1 MEEHNQVFD
10 ICIVC
15 AMYEEAEAVLNEFSA
30 RCSVSFESAFS
41 QMSRYAYRYTTIQ
54 NKRKEPLS
62 VLVTWPSD
70 RGPVQT
76 GLDLS
81 LILQEFRPRFSAMTG
96 ICAGDRKKVKL
107 GDLII
112 AECAYLYEEG
122 KVILGPD
129 GEKIHL
135 IETETTAS
143 TSQVIQ
149 YAKGFDGWKEP
160 LRAMKRARVKRELK
174 PSEEPRRFIVP
185 MASGM
190 AVRSDNPFRWLRERF
205 HRNTIAIDM
214 EAATFYRAFGA
225 ASHIHALVVKGVSDY
240 GDGSKNDTY
249 HEYAARASAV
259 YLLSFIQEYVTEQ
272 TMPRRDVPPPLN
284 RAGPP
289 EVWNVPHARNPHFT
303 GRDDLLDRLHQ
314 QLTAAGQDDPTTTR
328 RAALTQS
335 QAIKGL
341 GGIGKT
347 QIAIEYAYRSRDQGR
362 YIHTLWINAA
372 SEETLTTSFVAL
384 AELLPSFPAK
394 NETDRQKL
402 VEAIKRWLEQWEQR
416 WLLILDNADELPIIQ
431 EYLPRRGN
439 GSILLTTRANAVGSL
454 AASIEVEKMGL
465 MEGTQFLL
473 RRAQRFD
480 HTSDE
485 EINEATNVVIALDHF
500 PLALDQAGA
509 YIEETKCGFVDYLQI
524 YQTHRKELLARRGL
538 QATNYP
544 DSVAT
549 TWSLSFHKVE
559 QANPAAAEL
568 FRLCAF
574 LAADKIPEELIRD
587 GAAHWSPP
595 LQYAATDLLTF
606 NQMIAELLKFSLV
619 ERLAEIHTLSI
630 HRLVQAVQIDTMEP
644 AVQRQWAERVVRGV
658 NEVFPRDPKVVVA
671 WPQCLRYLEQVQACD
686 TLIRQHMLM
695 FIEAADLLSRA
706 GIYLSEQGLYPM
718 AEPLHQQVLAIRE
731 QQLGPEH
738 PDTATTLDNLA
749 GVYRI
754 LGRYAEA
761 ELLYHRARIVREKVL
776 GSEHVDTARTINNMA
791 LLYRD
796 QGRYIEAESLYQRA
810 RDIREKASGPDHPDT
825 ARTLDSLAGVY
836 RILGRYA
843 EAEPLYRRA
852 LAVYEKALGPDY
864 PDTAATLNNL
874 GRCYQDQSR
883 YAEAEPLYRHAL
895 VIYERVL
902 GPDHPDTATVLDNLA
917 QLYRSQG
924 EYVQA
929 EAIYQRILAI
939 REKSLGPE
947 HSDTATTLIGLALL
961 YRTQGRYG
969 EAEPRYQR
977 ALTIKEKALG
987 PQHPDVAATLNN
999 LARLYYFQGR
1009 YAEAE
1014 PLYQRALAIYEK
1026 SSGPD
1031 HHDTALALHNLA
1043 QLYRDRGWYI
1053 EAEPLY
1059 QRALA
1064 IYEKVF
1070 GPDHSF
1076 TAITLNNLARLYYFQ
1091 GRHAEAESLYQR
1103 ALAIYEKASELDY
1116 SNVANALEN
1125 YADLLRKLERT
1136 AEAAML
1142 ETRAKAMRLKLSS

>member
-1 MEEHNQVFD
+1 MTYQLDANNLQFLGLFD
-10 ICIVC
+10 DWKPLIVGLKRPPSPP
-15 AMYEEAEAVLNEFSA
+15 EIRLDERREV
-30 RCSVSFESAFS
+30 RCHIKA
-41 QMSRYAYRYTTIQ
+41 
-54 NKRKEPLS
+54 
-62 VLVTWPSD
+62 
-70 RGPVQT
+70 
-76 GLDLS
+76 
-81 LILQEFRPRFSAMTG
+81 
-96 ICAGDRKKVKL
+96 
-107 GDLII
+107 
-112 AECAYLYEEG
+112 
-122 KVILGPD
+122 
-129 GEKIHL
+129 
-135 IETETTAS
+135 
-143 TSQVIQ
+143 
-149 YAKGFDGWKEP
+149 
-160 LRAMKRARVKRELK
+160 
-174 PSEEPRRFIVP
+174 
-185 MASGM
+185 MASGS
-190 AVRSDNPFRWLRERF
+190 AVRADNPFKDVRAPVRG
-205 HRNTIAIDM
+205 TVAIDM
-214 EAATFYRAFGA
+214 EGAAFGLVM
-225 ASHIHALVVKGVSDY
+225 SRHPLIPWLVVKGVCDY
-240 GDGSKNDTY
+240 ADRDKNDAY
-249 HEYAARASAV
+249 HDYTARASAL
-259 YLLSFIQEYVTEQ
+259 YALSFIRAYVTNERL
-272 TMPRRDVPPPLN
+272 PRPNGPSPSS
-284 RAGPP
+284 RAGPSSD
-289 EVWNVPHARNPHFT
+289 WNVPHRRNPHFT
-303 GRDDLLDRLHQ
+303 GRDELLDRLHQ

-347 QIAIEYAYRSRDQGR
+347 QIAVEYAYRSRDQGR

-394 NETDRQKL
+394 NETDQQKL

-416 WLLILDNADELPIIQ
+416 WLLIFDNADDLPIIQ

-524 YQTHRKELLARRGL
+524 YQTHRKELLALRGL

-568 FRLCAF
+568 LRLCAF

-658 NEVFPRDPKVVVA
+658 NEVFPRDPKEVVT
-671 WPQCLRYLEQVQACD
+671 WQQCLRYLEQVQACD
-686 TLIRQHMLM
+686 SLIRQHMLM
-695 FIEAADLLSRA
+695 LIEAADLLSRT
-706 GIYLSEQGLYPM
+706 GIYLSEQGSYTM

-749 GVYRI
+749 GVYRTQ
-754 LGRYAEA
+754 GRYAEA
-761 ELLYHRARIVREKVL
+761 ELLYYRARIVREKVL
-776 GSEHVDTARTINNMA
+776 GSEHVDTARTFNNLA

-810 RDIREKASGPDHPDT
+810 RDIREKAYGPDHPDT
-825 ARTLDSLAGVY
+825 ARTLDTLAGVY
-836 RILGRYA
+836 RIQGRYA

-852 LAVYEKALGPDY
+852 LAVYEKAFGHDY

-883 YAEAEPLYRHAL
+883 YAEAKPLYQHAL

-929 EAIYQRILAI
+929 EAIYQRILTI

-961 YRTQGRYG
+961 YRIQGRYG

-987 PQHPDVAATLNN
+987 PEHPDVAATLNN

-1014 PLYQRALAIYEK
+1014 PLYQRALA
-1026 SSGPD
+1026 
-1031 HHDTALALHNLA
+1031 A
-1043 QLYRDRGWYI
+1043 
-1053 EAEPLY
+1053 
-1059 QRALA
+1059 
-1064 IYEKVF
+1064 
-1070 GPDHSF
+1070 
-1076 TAITLNNLARLYYFQ
+1076 
-1091 GRHAEAESLYQR
+1091 
-1103 ALAIYEKASELDY
+1103 YEKASELDY

-1142 ETRAKAMRLKLSS
+1142 ETRAKTMRLKLSS